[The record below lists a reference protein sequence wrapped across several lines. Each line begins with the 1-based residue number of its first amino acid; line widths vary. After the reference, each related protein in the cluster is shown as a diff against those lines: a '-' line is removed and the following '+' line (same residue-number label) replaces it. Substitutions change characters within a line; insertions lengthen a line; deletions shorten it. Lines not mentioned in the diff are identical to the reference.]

1 MSVIYTDKFGNLHRR
16 NKKRSKNTD
25 RRRTRD
31 NDVISYDVTMI
42 IRISGSGDRIWY
54 RIWVCLRLQW
64 EKAGPS
70 RGRDYLGRWSRPRP
84 FLAAHLAFLCVYSD
98 KKAGPSR
105 GRARPFLHCKR
116 GLGLLPISSNNT
128 IWVFTLVLGTVPAG
142 TCSRNT
148 PFLVVWTGSKESCSK
163 ESCFQLEDGQTIF
176 SEQITPLVR
185 LRNEVWTM
193 WNREHVLTGRGLARR
208 PLSAQSAR

>member
-16 NKKRSKNTD
+16 KKKRSKNTD

-116 GLGLLPISSNNT
+116 GLRVSIILPRRYCTSLILPPYPPLLPFLLKFKRLIKGNPFIVLGIGVYKLLKKSPAIQLWALISVLFELVWKVFVQKACARHISSSKQ
-128 IWVFTLVLGTVPAG
+128 VKTLMNHSWP
-142 TCSRNT
+142 
-148 PFLVVWTGSKESCSK
+148 
-163 ESCFQLEDGQTIF
+163 I
-176 SEQITPLVR
+176 
-185 LRNEVWTM
+185 
-193 WNREHVLTGRGLARR
+193 
-208 PLSAQSAR
+208 

>member
-1 MSVIYTDKFGNLHRR
+1 
-16 NKKRSKNTD
+16 
-25 RRRTRD
+25 
-31 NDVISYDVTMI
+31 MI

-116 GLGLLPISSNNT
+116 GLGERMSQWHHSLSRSPAVPRYFT
-128 IWVFTLVLGTVPAG
+128 IASQSCLRHCAVRKINSVMRHCLKGYMNSKRTHDSTLLVLNSLIWRYKMT
-142 TCSRNT
+142 
-148 PFLVVWTGSKESCSK
+148 
-163 ESCFQLEDGQTIF
+163 
-176 SEQITPLVR
+176 
-185 LRNEVWTM
+185 
-193 WNREHVLTGRGLARR
+193 
-208 PLSAQSAR
+208 